1 MAQSRGVAGG
11 VPPPLA
17 STFTGSFQFLLGH
30 ITLPGLVAGMSLQEP
45 QGHSAK
51 SHWVPRGRL
60 QRMWETGEAAHP
72 VSRKGTLYGTEGS
85 GL

>member
-45 QGHSAK
+45 
-51 SHWVPRGRL
+51 
-60 QRMWETGEAAHP
+60 
-72 VSRKGTLYGTEGS
+72 
-85 GL
+85 